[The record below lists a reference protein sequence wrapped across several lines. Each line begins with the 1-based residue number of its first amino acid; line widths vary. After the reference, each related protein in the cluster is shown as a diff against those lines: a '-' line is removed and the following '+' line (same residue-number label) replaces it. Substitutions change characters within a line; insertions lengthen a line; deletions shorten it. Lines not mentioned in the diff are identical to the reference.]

1 MTTFTLPE
9 LGEGIETA
17 EVTRL
22 LVKEGDVIKAEQNV
36 MDLDSEK
43 ASFPLPS
50 PSAGRVAKIHVK
62 DGQSIHVGQPLL
74 DIEEVSAAQKK
85 PPRETA
91 PSASAPEKAQ
101 TQEAK
106 TATQPAA
113 EAERP
118 RDATA
123 PRGDGHLAKGHAEAK
138 PPIPEQASP
147 VPAGPA
153 TRRLARELG
162 VDLRQVHGSGAHGR
176 ITRED
181 VKAHVHERLSRAA
194 PSLESPALPDFSRW
208 GPIRR
213 ERLSALGRTAAQR
226 LSLAWRTIPHVTQH
240 ELADVTDLES
250 ARRMYLEK
258 VTKTKAK
265 ITMTVLCVH
274 AALAALKVFPKFNS
288 SLDLNSGEL
297 ILKDYY
303 HIGVAVDTDHGLL
316 VPVIRDADRKTMLE
330 LATELDEA
338 ARKARERTLAPK
350 DMEGAT
356 FTISNLGGIGGTFF
370 TPIINN
376 PEVAILGVSRA
387 QWQPA
392 IRDGAMVK
400 RLMLPLSLSYDH
412 RVINGAD
419 ATRFVVKVAG
429 LLSGAFELLAEA

>member
-1 MTTFTLPE
+1 MATFKLPE
-9 LGEGIETA
+9 LGEGIESA

-50 PSAGRVAKIHVK
+50 PTAGRVAKIHVK

-74 DIEEVSAAQKK
+74 DIEEVSADGKEK
-85 PPRETA
+85 EPPK
-91 PSASAPEKAQ
+91 EKA
-101 TQEAK
+101 
-106 TATQPAA
+106 PA
-113 EAERP
+113 
-118 RDATA
+118 DKA
-123 PRGDGHLAKGHAEAK
+123 PPKLPKKEAK
-138 PPIPEQASP
+138 PTSEVEKPREPVAAKGDGQLARSRTETKAPAAGQGSP

-162 VDLRQVHGSGAHGR
+162 VDLRQVQGSGPQGR
-176 ITRED
+176 ITRDD
-181 VKAHVHERLSRAA
+181 VKAYVQQRLTGGATSPEA
-194 PSLESPALPDFSRW
+194 PALPDFSRW
-208 GPIRR
+208 GPIKR
-213 ERLSALGRTAAQR
+213 ERLSALGRAAAQR

-258 VTKTKAK
+258 ATDTKTK

-274 AALAALKVFPKFNS
+274 AALAALKIFPKFNS
-288 SLDLNSGEL
+288 SFDPNSGEL

-303 HIGVAVDTDHGLL
+303 HIGVAVDTEHGLL

-330 LATELDEA
+330 LATELDEL
-338 ARKARERTLAPK
+338 ARKARERTLTPK

-356 FTISNLGGIGGTFF
+356 FTISNLGGIGGSFF
-370 TPIINN
+370 TPIINY

-387 QWQPA
+387 QWQEA
-392 IRDGAMVK
+392 IRDGSVVK

-419 ATRFVVKVAG
+419 AARFIVKVAG
-429 LLSGAFELLAEA
+429 LLSGAFELLAES